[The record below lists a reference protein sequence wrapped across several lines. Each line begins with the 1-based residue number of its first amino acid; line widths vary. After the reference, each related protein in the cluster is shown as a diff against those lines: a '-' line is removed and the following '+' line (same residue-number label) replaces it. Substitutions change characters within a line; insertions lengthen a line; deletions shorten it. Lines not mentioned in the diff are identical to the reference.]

1 MRSITLPLV
10 WFAFVALLGCGQ
22 KNSESPKG
30 SNASPVAAQQVPTES
45 PSQTSTGPSSEEAL
59 RQAEAA
65 RLKATQKKEALITQE
80 LFDKILAEKMTDAQ
94 ITKILG
100 TGRASGRTTIPQ
112 GMTEKVWEDSKHNSI
127 MIQFEDGKSQGGKST
142 IHDNK

>member
-10 WFAFVALLGCGQ
+10 GFAFVALLGCGQ

-30 SNASPVAAQQVPTES
+30 SDASPIAVQQVPAES
-45 PSQTSTGPSSEEAL
+45 PPQTSMGPRSEEAL

-65 RLKATQKKEALITQE
+65 RLKATQEKKAFITQE

-94 ITKILG
+94 ITEILG

-127 MIQFEDGKSQGGKST
+127 MIQFKDGKPQGGKST
-142 IHDNK
+142 IYDNK